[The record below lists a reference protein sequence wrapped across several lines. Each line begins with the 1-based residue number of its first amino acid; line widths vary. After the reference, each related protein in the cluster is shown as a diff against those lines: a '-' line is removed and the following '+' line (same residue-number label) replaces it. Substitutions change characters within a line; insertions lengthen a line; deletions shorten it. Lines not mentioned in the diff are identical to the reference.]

1 MRAAGVTKKE
11 RVKRALSHQETD
23 IVPFSVDFTEE
34 EYKKIAEYL
43 NDPYFGEKINNHI
56 DTAYYSGFSEGLSRE
71 VKPGHIADDFG
82 VVWNRSGPDK
92 DIGVIENF
100 VMPEPDMKY
109 YPRPLLDFEQMERD
123 YEAVMGRAQDLFKF
137 GSIGFTMFER
147 AWTLRGMEN
156 LLTDMVLEPGFVH
169 ELMDTI
175 CEFNLKIIDLALTFE
190 IDGFHFGDDWG
201 QQKGLIMGP
210 DHWRT
215 FIRPRMAKM
224 FKRVKS
230 KNKFI
235 SLHSCGDISE
245 IFGELADIGLDCYQ
259 TFQPEIYDIKK
270 VKAEHGGRL
279 SFWGG
284 ISTQRMLPFETP
296 DGVREKTA
304 EIMRIMKKGG
314 GYIAAPTHSMPYDIP
329 AENAVAMIEV
339 FENQQKYL

>member
-1 MRAAGVTKKE
+1 MTKKE
-11 RVKRALSHQETD
+11 RVKDALSHLDTD
-23 IVPFSVDFTEE
+23 IVPYNVGFTEE
-34 EYKKIAEYL
+34 EHRKVADYL
-43 NDPYFGEKINNHI
+43 NDPDFVKKIGDHL
-56 DTAYYSGFSEGLSRE
+56 DTVYYSGFSEGLSYE

-100 VMPEPDMKY
+100 VMPEANMSY
-109 YPRPLLDFEQMERD
+109 YPSPELDFNAMRRQ
-123 YEAVMGRAQDLFKF
+123 YETGVDPETDLFIF

-156 LLTDMVLEPGFVH
+156 LLTDMVLDPGFVH
-169 ELMDTI
+169 ELLDTI
-175 CEFNLKIIDLALTFE
+175 CELNLKIVDLALDYD

-210 DHWRT
+210 EHWRK
-215 FIRPRMAKM
+215 FIKPRMARM
-224 FKRVKS
+224 FDRVKA
-230 KNKFI
+230 KGKFI

-245 IFGELADIGLDCYQ
+245 VFPDLIDIGLDCYQ

-270 VKAEHGGRL
+270 VKNEFGNDL

-296 DGVREKTA
+296 DGVKQKTA
-304 EIMRIMKKGG
+304 EIMRIMSKGG
-314 GYIAAPTHSMPYDIP
+314 GFIAAPTHAMPYDIP

-339 FENQQKYL
+339 FMNQDKYL